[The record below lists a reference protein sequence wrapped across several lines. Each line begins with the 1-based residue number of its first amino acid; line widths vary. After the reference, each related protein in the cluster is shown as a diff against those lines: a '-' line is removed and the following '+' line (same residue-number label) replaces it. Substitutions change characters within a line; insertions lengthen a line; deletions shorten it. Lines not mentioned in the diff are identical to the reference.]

1 MYGGLRGS
9 WDRAI
14 LGSRAERGAVGR
26 VERSM
31 GGARYES
38 SSVCHEVETGQMSRR
53 KKTY

>member
-9 WDRAI
+9 RDRAI

-31 GGARYES
+31 GAARYES
-38 SSVCHEVETGQMSRR
+38 SSVCHEVDTVEMSTR
-53 KKTY
+53 KK